1 MEEKD
6 PIQQVLERHGIKDA
20 FEFLT
25 GEGANPPLDHTPRI
39 DGVPI
44 ARRNQLEE
52 MQRRI
57 AELKHL

>member
-6 PIQQVLERHGIKDA
+6 PIQQVLERHGITDA

-25 GEGANPPLDHTPRI
+25 GEGANPSIDYTPRI

-44 ARRNQLEE
+44 AGRNQLE
-52 MQRRI
+52 
-57 AELKHL
+57 